1 MLIVYIGLRCLLL
14 VRGPACCSLC
24 TYRYHLLM
32 STQLSQQI
40 PSTVDGSELKVKIT
54 EYDVATSSGGAAA
67 GPSGQGGKKVSFILD
82 GVDLALVLL

>member
-1 MLIVYIGLRCLLL
+1 
-14 VRGPACCSLC
+14 
-24 TYRYHLLM
+24 M

-40 PSTVDGSELKVKIT
+40 PSTIDGSELKVKIT

-82 GVDLALVLL
+82 GVDLA